1 MAEEKPAALGYF
13 RRSTATASGLI
24 TVGRILFAIGAAMLL
39 YGLGDCLEKKSPD
52 GPLWLAFG
60 GVVLSFFVP
69 LRAREPEE
77 E

>member
-1 MAEEKPAALGYF
+1 MAEEKPAAPGYF
-13 RRSTATASGLI
+13 RRTSASASGLI

-39 YGLGDCLEKKSPD
+39 YGIGDCLDHKSPD
-52 GPLWLAFG
+52 GPLWMAFG